1 MSDWWRYGPSDF
13 LLFSLRVYYRLFE
26 LHNQTLWPVQIIA
39 LGLGITLVLLVL
51 RPSPAR
57 GRVVAAIM
65 GLLWIWVGWIFVWQ
79 RYTTINWVA
88 AYAVPLF
95 MMQGALLLATAAA
108 RNGLDIEKE
117 WTFIRGFAL
126 ALLLFTLFFYPLLA
140 PLSGRSWLAAEIFGI
155 APDPT
160 ALATLAVIVLSRLR
174 IRGFLMVVPALWC
187 VIAGATLWTMAAPDF
202 WVAPVCALVA
212 QPYGRHLHGHLRWRP
227 WPLLWRRGAPL
238 QRPCRVRRR

>member
-1 MSDWWRYGPSDF
+1 MSDWWTYGPSDF
-13 LLFSLRVYYRLFE
+13 LLFSPRVYYRQFE

-39 LGLGITLVLLVL
+39 AGLGIILFLLVL

-65 GLLWIWVGWIFVWQ
+65 GLLWVWVGWIFVWQ

-95 MMQGALLLATAAA
+95 MLQGALLFAAVAA
-108 RNGLDIEKE
+108 RDGLDIEKE
-117 WTFIRGFAL
+117 WPFLRGFAR

-140 PLSGRSWLAAEIFGI
+140 PLWGRSWQAAEIFGI

-160 ALATLAVIVLSRLR
+160 ALATLAVVALSRSR
-174 IRGFLMVVPALWC
+174 IRWPLMIVPALWC
-187 VIAGATLWTMAAPDF
+187 AITGATLWTMAAPDF

-212 QPYGRHLHGHLRWRP
+212 VTVRWTARRPTLRR
-227 WPLLWRRGAPL
+227 
-238 QRPCRVRRR
+238 C